1 MVKSKGIVFH
11 INKKV
16 FDYDKF
22 AEYLNE
28 KSEKITEVLNNDEKS
43 APFHFTKAFSEVYQ
57 LDQDEDYKHVYL
69 VKKRVSS
76 LVPSIEDTVAEL
88 YNKELRFNEQDI
100 L

>member
-28 KSEKITEVLNNDEKS
+28 KSEKMKGLV
-43 APFHFTKAFSEVYQ
+43 FHLQFQF
-57 LDQDEDYKHVYL
+57 LL
-69 VKKRVSS
+69 
-76 LVPSIEDTVAEL
+76 I
-88 YNKELRFNEQDI
+88 
-100 L
+100 

>member
-28 KSEKITEVLNNDEKS
+28 KSEKI
-43 APFHFTKAFSEVYQ
+43 F
-57 LDQDEDYKHVYL
+57 ED
-69 VKKRVSS
+69 
-76 LVPSIEDTVAEL
+76 
-88 YNKELRFNEQDI
+88 
-100 L
+100 

>member
-1 MVKSKGIVFH
+1 MVNSKGIVFH

-28 KSEKITEVLNNDEKS
+28 KSEKITEVLNNDEKN
-43 APFHFTKAFSEVYQ
+43 APFHFTKTFSEVYQ
-57 LDQDEDYKHVYL
+57 LDQDYFL
-69 VKKRVSS
+69 RWVS
-76 LVPSIEDTVAEL
+76 
-88 YNKELRFNEQDI
+88 LR